1 MKFTDII
8 KNNSG
13 YSSKTFV
20 SVLSTITSCL
30 SLLVITIFLVV
41 DGIVNNGIKT
51 DLIGVA
57 SLILS
62 LNAFMAAGVYGKIKT
77 DSILYKNEQ
86 RDNQT

>member
-1 MKFTDII
+1 MKFSDII

-62 LNAFMAAGVYGKIKT
+62 LGAFMAAGVYGKIKT
-77 DSILYKNEQ
+77 DSILYKIEQ

>member
-1 MKFTDII
+1 MRFTDII

-20 SVLSTITSCL
+20 SVLSTITSCVG
-30 SLLVITIFLVV
+30 VIAIVGYLTVE
-41 DGIVNNGIKT
+41 GIVNGGIKT
-51 DLIGVA
+51 DLMGVA
-57 SLILS
+57 SVILS
-62 LNAFMAAGVYGKIKT
+62 LGAFMAAGVYGKIKT

>member
-20 SVLSTITSCL
+20 SVLSTITSCI

-62 LNAFMAAGVYGKIKT
+62 LGAFMAAGVYGKIKT

>member
-1 MKFTDII
+1 MKFSDII

-13 YSSKTFV
+13 SSSKTFV

-57 SLILS
+57 SLVLS
-62 LNAFMAAGVYGKIKT
+62 LGAFMAAGVYGKVKT

>member
-1 MKFTDII
+1 MKFSDII

-57 SLILS
+57 SLVLS
-62 LNAFMAAGVYGKIKT
+62 LGAFMAAGAYGKIKT